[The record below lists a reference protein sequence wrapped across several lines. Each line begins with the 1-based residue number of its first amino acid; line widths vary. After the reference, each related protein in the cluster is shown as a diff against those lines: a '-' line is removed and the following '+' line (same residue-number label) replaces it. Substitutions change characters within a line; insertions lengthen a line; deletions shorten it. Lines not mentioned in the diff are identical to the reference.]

1 MAGWATFRA
10 EARAAVHEA
19 FGLPA
24 TYLAPGSVGSPLSL
38 TVRWHA
44 SAIRHGDLQSDG
56 YAEVRDPVDRL
67 VFDTLDRDQ
76 RVAHRFDFG
85 GVEYRVDHLYPRNG
99 RFRSA
104 EVVAV

>member
-44 SAIRHGDLQSDG
+44 SAIRHGDLQSGG

-67 VFDTLDRDQ
+67 VFDTTEVEPVRNAL
-76 RVAHRFDFG
+76 VTVE